1 MASGKEI
8 CWEDEANKMKLEFIN
23 NLYLDDQTYEL
34 YAAKIYDYSKRIL
47 NDKGVREIFEQ
58 LNQLSITHRSQ

>member
-1 MASGKEI
+1 MWADGENQS
-8 CWEDEANKMKLEFIN
+8 KLDFIN
-23 NLYLDDQTYEL
+23 NLNLDDQTYEL

-47 NDKGVREIFEQ
+47 NDKGVRDIFEQ